1 MIFFSNVK
9 KKRQILKEKQQKME
23 DTKKQ
28 LASLKE
34 KLEELKNHYQNQ
46 EYEEFEEND
55 DLEFDPEEE
64 KNLRSKICPNITNM
78 ANNTNNSFVDGQN
91 ENNNMINSDNESDND
106 SNNEINDVSEEI
118 TLESLNENF
127 SE

>member
-1 MIFFSNVK
+1 
-9 KKRQILKEKQQKME
+9 ME

-28 LASLKE
+28 LVSLKE
-34 KLEELKNHYQNQ
+34 KLEELKNHYKNQ

-64 KNLRSKICPNITNM
+64 KNLRSKICPNITKM
-78 ANNTNNSFVDGQN
+78 ANNTNNSFVDDQN